1 MRNDEDMQTIIY
13 YITGHGYGH
22 STRSIEWIKTL
33 LKKKSDLFFHIRT
46 DAPKW
51 LFELNLDLNYQF
63 HNVKLDVGAVQETS
77 FHIDMKKTFEEVDRL
92 YQQKAEIVKRERA
105 FAAQA
110 GANLIIAD
118 IPPLAFDIAKA
129 AGIPGIGLA
138 NFSWDWIYQDYMD
151 VIPEFDSL
159 VQQIRSSYNKADL
172 LLRLPFYGD
181 MSAFSKIVDI
191 ALIARKAELSKERV
205 LQLLEIE
212 PRKRDTLILLAF
224 RANDLKEVDF
234 AKIASLHGFKF
245 ITLGLS
251 KTYKN
256 CINIPANFIRFPNL
270 LNACDAAISKPG
282 YGLVAEIIANQTP
295 LLYTSRTDFVEYE
308 VLVQGL
314 KEYAVAKELP
324 REVFFAGS
332 WQQPL
337 EALLQQTSDWK
348 RIELNGAEIAA
359 DEVLAILNN

>member
-1 MRNDEDMQTIIY
+1 MSTIIY

-22 STRSIEWIKTL
+22 STRSIELIKTL
-33 LKKKSDLFFHIRT
+33 LKKHFDLFFHIRT

-51 LFELNLDLNYQF
+51 IFELNLDSNYQL

-77 FHIDMKKTFEEVDRL
+77 FHIDKKKTFDEVAKL
-92 YQQKAEIVKRERA
+92 YQQKDEIVKRESA

-129 AGIPGIGLA
+129 AGIPGVGLA
-138 NFSWDWIYQDYMD
+138 NFSWDWIYQDYLD
-151 VIPEFDSL
+151 EIPEFNSL
-159 VQQIRSSYNKADL
+159 IQQIRSSYNQADL

-181 MSAFSKIVDI
+181 LSAFSKITDI
-191 ALIARKAELSKERV
+191 PLIARKAELPKERV

-212 PRKRDTLILLAF
+212 PRKRDKLILLAF

-234 AKIASLHGFKF
+234 EKIESMQGFKF
-245 ITLGLS
+245 VTLGLS

-256 CINIPANFIRFPNL
+256 CMNIPANFIRFPNL

-282 YGLVAEIIANQTP
+282 YGLVAEIIANQTR

-308 VLVQGL
+308 FLVQGL
-314 KEYAVAKELP
+314 KEYAVAQELP
-324 REVFFAGS
+324 RKDFFAGN

-337 EALLQQTSDWK
+337 EALLQQTSDCQ
-348 RIELNGAEIAA
+348 RIELNGAEKAA
-359 DEVLAILNN
+359 DEVLAMIVG